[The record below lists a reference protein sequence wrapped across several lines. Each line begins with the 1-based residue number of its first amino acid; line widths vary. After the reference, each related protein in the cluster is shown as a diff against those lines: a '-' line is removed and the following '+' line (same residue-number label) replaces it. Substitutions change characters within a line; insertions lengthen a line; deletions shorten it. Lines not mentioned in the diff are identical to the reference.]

1 MRARSF
7 RVIFRVFF
15 GRDPAADA
23 PHFLGPR
30 ETLTSRR
37 WRFVVSQSVEITNPR
52 SLRNRATG
60 IWVVGYF
67 SRASRKNRKNFSTFV
82 SSSRKIYKHGT
93 NACIYIYMHAWT
105 FRSFHPINSRW
116 GNFWKKKRTKMAVCP
131 RDGVDKVSTALIT
144 GENRGRPPT
153 RSQVAVIRPFGGSV
167 VTCFGPSRIP
177 SCHLPRLS
185 MYKWQ
190 NTFIEP
196 KWLSTRE
203 FRYSKR

>member
-37 WRFVVSQSVEITNPR
+37 WRFVVSQSVETTNPR

-93 NACIYIYMHAWT
+93 NIYIYMHELFVPFT
-105 FRSFHPINSRW
+105 RLI
-116 GNFWKKKRTKMAVCP
+116 
-131 RDGVDKVSTALIT
+131 RDGVIF
-144 GENRGRPPT
+144 GR
-153 RSQVAVIRPFGGSV
+153 RKEQ
-167 VTCFGPSRIP
+167 
-177 SCHLPRLS
+177 
-185 MYKWQ
+185 
-190 NTFIEP
+190 
-196 KWLSTRE
+196 KWLFIHGTAWTRYQ
-203 FRYSKR
+203 RR

>member
-7 RVIFRVFF
+7 RVIFRVFSDVTQPRMRLISLAPAKHWLLDGGGLLFRKALKQQTLVHSVIARQVF
-15 GRDPAADA
+15 GSSDI
-23 PHFLGPR
+23 FLGR
-30 ETLTSRR
+30 AEKTERTFQLSSHLLEK
-37 WRFVVSQSVEITNPR
+37 FTNTER
-52 SLRNRATG
+52 THN
-60 IWVVGYF
+60 
-67 SRASRKNRKNFSTFV
+67 
-82 SSSRKIYKHGT
+82 IY
-93 NACIYIYMHAWT
+93 AWT

-167 VTCFGPSRIP
+167 VSCFGPSRIP